1 MPTYE
6 YECPDCANRFE
17 VFQSMRDEPVKVCPK
32 CGGNEVHRFISGGN
46 GVIYKGTG
54 FYSTDRG
61 LTDHAANVKD
71 AKKAKEAAAKN
82 PAAAPACAG
91 CAKAESGECG
101 AA

>member
-6 YECPDCANRFE
+6 YECSNCNNRFE
-17 VFQSMRDEPVKVCPK
+17 IFQSMKDEPVKVCPE
-32 CGGNEVHRFISGGN
+32 CGKEVHRLISGGG

-61 LTDHAANVKD
+61 LSDHAANVKD

-82 PAAAPACAG
+82 PVPPAAACSG
-91 CAKAESGECG
+91 CEKAKSGECG